1 MTTRHPGDTH
11 SGDTH
16 SGDTEVTSRVTAQSP
31 PLPYNKKASVRRC
44 RRAIVDMCASS
55 AGARSRTRLTA
66 RQSNGYIGGL
76 TVRCW
81 KDETGMNLRL
91 RNARTTTPPTTTP
104 ATTTRARRCALLR
117 RSLAIGATVAC
128 GAAVTTAC
136 SSGSAHPGVAQLTT
150 SASTSAASGSPG
162 SASTK
167 GPASPLAHAECMRSH
182 GVPDFPD
189 PGPIHIDV
197 SAHPDL
203 DPSSPAF
210 VAAQKACLSLQP
222 GGTTGVTV
230 SPQLQAA
237 ALAYSACMRSHG
249 FPKFADPVF
258 DSSGEHVSING
269 INTDS
274 AQFQNADKLCQSST
288 GLAALGNG
296 TPTGGAP

>member
-1 MTTRHPGDTH
+1 
-11 SGDTH
+11 
-16 SGDTEVTSRVTAQSP
+16 
-31 PLPYNKKASVRRC
+31 
-44 RRAIVDMCASS
+44 
-55 AGARSRTRLTA
+55 
-66 RQSNGYIGGL
+66 
-76 TVRCW
+76 
-81 KDETGMNLRL
+81 
-91 RNARTTTPPTTTP
+91 
-104 ATTTRARRCALLR
+104 
-117 RSLAIGATVAC
+117 
-128 GAAVTTAC
+128 
-136 SSGSAHPGVAQLTT
+136 
-150 SASTSAASGSPG
+150 
-162 SASTK
+162 
-167 GPASPLAHAECMRSH
+167 MRSH

-230 SPQLQAA
+230 SPRLQAA

-274 AQFQNADKLCQSST
+274 AQFKNADKLCQSST

-296 TPTGGAP
+296 TSTGGAP